1 MEEKASSE
9 ESAPQIIWE
18 FVMSCY
24 SHSERGAAFVAR
36 QTFSLRV
43 VLNRVADYLRRAR
56 DRRRQRQELIDY
68 LASDHRAA
76 RDLGIT
82 IYEVDNLCR

>member
-1 MEEKASSE
+1 L
-9 ESAPQIIWE
+9 
-18 FVMSCY
+18 
-24 SHSERGAAFVAR
+24 G
-36 QTFSLRV
+36 
-43 VLNRVADYLRRAR
+43 RVADHLRRAR

-82 IYEVDNLCR
+82 IYELDNLCR